1 MFMIAIIDYGVGNL
15 YSVEKALTAV
25 GGEVKLTNNAAD
37 LKRAEKLVLPGV
49 GAFGDCMKNLEA
61 TGLIPTI
68 LEQILMHK
76 PLLGICVGLQILFE
90 RSEESPNVKGLGVFK
105 GEVKKIR
112 AGGLKIPHM
121 GWNSLTIG
129 RKNNLVKFGASKLMA
144 GLNDKPY
151 FYFVHSYHAVP
162 ANENLVT
169 ATTDYGENVT
179 AAVELGKV
187 FATQFHPEKSGDVG
201 LKVLK
206 NFVDM

>member
-1 MFMIAIIDYGVGNL
+1 MIALIDYGVGNL
-15 YSVEKALTAV
+15 YSVEKALKFG
-25 GGEVKLTNNAAD
+25 GGEVKVTNSVTD
-37 LKRAEKLVLPGV
+37 LKKAEKLVLPGV

-68 LEQILMHK
+68 LEQVLLHK

-90 RSEESPNVKGLGVFK
+90 SSEESPNVRGLGVFK

-112 AGGLKIPHM
+112 ADGLKIPHM
-121 GWNSLTIG
+121 GWNSIQIG
-129 RKNNLVKFGASKLMA
+129 RKDNLVKYGSSKLLA
-144 GLNDKPY
+144 GLEGKNY

-162 ANENLVT
+162 SNENLVT
-169 ATTDYGENVT
+169 ATTNYGEDVT

-206 NFVDM
+206 NFVEM

>member
-1 MFMIAIIDYGVGNL
+1 MIAVIDYGVGNL
-15 YSVEKALTAV
+15 YSVAKALDFV
-25 GGEVKLTNNAAD
+25 GGEVKLTNDAAD

-49 GAFGDCMKNLEA
+49 GAFGDCMRNLTA

-68 LEQILMHK
+68 LEQVVTHK

-90 RSEESPNVKGLGVFK
+90 GSEESPEIRGLGVFK
-105 GEVKKIR
+105 GQVKKIR

-121 GWNSLTIG
+121 GWNSIKIG
-129 RKNNLVKFGASKLMA
+129 RKNNLVKFGAPKLLN
-144 GLNDKPY
+144 GLTGGNY

-169 ATTDYGENVT
+169 ATTDYGGEVT
-179 AAVELGKV
+179 AAVELGSI

-201 LKVLK
+201 LQVLE
-206 NFVDM
+206 NFVQI

>member
-1 MFMIAIIDYGVGNL
+1 MIALIDYDVGNL
-15 YSVEKALTAV
+15 YSVEKALKYV
-25 GGEVKLTNNAAD
+25 GGEVEVTNDAAA
-37 LKRAEKLVLPGV
+37 LRRADKLVLPGV

-68 LEQILMHK
+68 LEQVLIHK

-90 RSEESPNVKGLGVFK
+90 SSEESPDVKGLGVFK

-112 AGGLKIPHM
+112 TGGLKIPHM
-121 GWNSLTIG
+121 GWNSIEIG
-129 RKNNLVKFGASKLMA
+129 RKNNLVKYGASKLLA
-144 GLNDKPY
+144 GLEGRNY

-162 ANENLVT
+162 SNENLVT
-169 ATTDYGENVT
+169 ATTNYGENVT

-201 LKVLK
+201 LRVLK
-206 NFVDM
+206 NFVEM